1 MTTLSIIILSYN
13 TADLTL
19 KCLKS
24 IQDQYQKKLKSGEFE
39 IIVADN
45 ASTDGSVEAIR
56 NFQFS
61 IFNFQSNSN
70 IKTKNFQIIKNEK
83 NYGFSK
89 GNNFGAKEA
98 RGKYLLFLNSDT
110 EIQDRGLLEMIN
122 YLDENE
128 NVGVLG
134 AKLLNQDG
142 SSQRSAGKFYNILN
156 VFLMLFG
163 GEKIASIRFSPKI
176 IKEVDW
182 VSGAALMIKKGIFY
196 KLNGF
201 DEKIFM
207 YMEDMELCFRVKRSG
222 FKTVFYPNITILH
235 KELGSSNRKFAII
248 NIYKNLLYF
257 YDKHKNFLEYTLI
270 KVLLYLK
277 AILAIVIGIITHNS
291 YLTLT
296 YKKAIGF

>member
-24 IQDQYQKKLKSGEFE
+24 IQDQYKKQFKSGEFE
-39 IIVADN
+39 IIVVDN
-45 ASTDGSVEAIR
+45 ASSDTSVSEISNIQFQISNFKLIR
-56 NFQFS
+56 NKENVGFS
-61 IFNFQSNSN
+61 I
-70 IKTKNFQIIKNEK
+70 
-83 NYGFSK
+83 
-89 GNNFGAKEA
+89 GNNIGAINAK
-98 RGKYLLFLNSDT
+98 GKYLLFLNSDT
-110 EIQDRGLLEMIN
+110 EVLDRGFLGMVD
-122 YLDENE
+122 YLDKNE

-163 GEKIASIRFSPKI
+163 GEKIASIRFSPDKT
-176 IKEVDW
+176 KEVDW
-182 VSGAALMIKKGIFY
+182 VSGAALMIKKELFD
-196 KLNGF
+196 KLSGF

-207 YMEDMELCFRVKRSG
+207 YMEDMELCFRVKGLG
-222 FKTVFYPNITILH
+222 FKTVFYSDIKILH
-235 KELGSSNRKFAII
+235 KELGSSNREFAII

-257 YDKHKNFLEYTLI
+257 YGKHKNFLEYMLI
-270 KVLLYLK
+270 KLLLYLK
-277 AILAIVIGIITHNS
+277 AILAIAIGAITHNS

-296 YKKAIGF
+296 YKKALGF